1 MLATVSFYGVLAAI
15 FFYVLRYDSGFRDS
29 SSVVIAFAGISLCLL
44 VNGQLLTLLLVAF
57 VGFALAKKV
66 QAIEVELMD
75 ALSSLTGAEK
85 ARKTAASQLESL
97 RNELTLTGL
106 NAELETR
113 LQAKAEQARAEAER
127 ARAEAER
134 AGRRERPSFGP
145 SEHSRGRGLMLMVS
159 LTANV
164 RVTGDTPLRNLG
176 ALTATKTRVSACLP
190 PRLKRGYGKEI
201 SHQSLE
207 LGSVFDF
214 CWRTT
219 TLRPPTPL
227 WPQSLVEP
235 LLQKDSSE
243 ENREE
248 MSLDSFIPPTPLA
261 RHSSSRREPLGRV
274 VSTRVIQ
281 SL

>member
-57 VGFALAKKV
+57 AGFALAKKV

-106 NAELETR
+106 NAELKTR

-134 AGRRERPSFGP
+134 AREEGEAKFRAERALSRERADADGVAYCERPGHGRYDSPQFGCP
-145 SEHSRGRGLMLMVS
+145 H
-159 LTANV
+159 
-164 RVTGDTPLRNLG
+164 
-176 ALTATKTRVSACLP
+176 C
-190 PRLKRGYGKEI
+190 Y
-201 SHQSLE
+201 
-207 LGSVFDF
+207 
-214 CWRTT
+214 
-219 TLRPPTPL
+219 
-227 WPQSLVEP
+227 
-235 LLQKDSSE
+235 
-243 ENREE
+243 
-248 MSLDSFIPPTPLA
+248 
-261 RHSSSRREPLGRV
+261 
-274 VSTRVIQ
+274 
-281 SL
+281 